1 LNTTV
6 GAEEPGGDIVAVK
19 LTRPEKRLEL
29 LIVIF
34 AVADLPGEIVTLCGV
49 ALREKPGEHGYPA
62 CGQDILQAVRGCISH
77 PEKL

>member
-34 AVADLPGEIVTLCGV
+34 AVADLPGEIVTLGGV
-49 ALREKPGEHGYPA
+49 ALREKLGEH
-62 CGQDILQAVRGCISH
+62 R
-77 PEKL
+77 